1 MASEQR
7 SGASTQSVNEFLLEV
22 RNLSVDYHVNSEAAR
37 RAINRLS
44 FEISPGEVVG
54 ILGESGSGKSTLA
67 HALLGLLPRN
77 ARIRAGS
84 VLFRGLDLLRLRQG
98 ERIPSRSGNGVRF
111 PGTRNAAKTCL
122 ARRRP
127 NPGRDSGP

>member
-1 MASEQR
+1 MPSEQR
-7 SGASTQSVNEFLLEV
+7 SGASTQSINKFLLEV
-22 RNLSVDYHVNSEAAR
+22 RHLSVDYYVNSEAPR

-54 ILGESGSGKSTLA
+54 VLGESGSGKSTLA

-84 VLFRGLDLLRLRQG
+84 VLFRGLDLLRLPEDQLRH
-98 ERIPSRSGNGVRF
+98 
-111 PGTRNAAKTCL
+111 
-122 ARRRP
+122 
-127 NPGRDSGP
+127 